1 MSKALRDPSVGLSC
15 DETPLYP
22 PKTMAI
28 ADMPQCPS
36 CTLIFAAPIVG
47 PKTLSSRYANDG
59 LNVDESPLT
68 ELTYNNNKYALYD
81 TVIWKGGAHRNFK
94 AAANYDLEMNLYFR
108 DVFNP
113 LKQIAVAIPIT
124 INNSQANPYF
134 TEMANQNPAA
144 RTLSLEKIIS
154 NGPVVMYKGIDL
166 RGRNSDKPYA
176 AQQCQD
182 SSSSMQWFI
191 LQPTF
196 ISSNDAQ
203 RIRAIAAVSNLLPPA
218 PEHELTLDRVR
229 NMCTVIPNIKLKSD
243 NQKRSSETFNSDNG
257 IYLTRAL
264 QCQRINPATD
274 IKNNAVYL
282 NGPPK
287 NNLQDE
293 LNEIAADSSNPVGTA
308 PSVGIRPKQIEDFL
322 ALIAGILLG
331 IIIVSFI
338 VYYILNILYRGFGSN
353 VSAMETSIL
362 PIISEK
368 TIACASYV
376 TPIALTGPAGT
387 GLTPPIVP
395 DLTKVTDQLSC
406 ASSGLLT

>member
-1 MSKALRDPSVGLSC
+1 MSQALRDPSVGLSC

-28 ADMPQCPS
+28 ADMTQCPS

-68 ELTYNNNKYALYD
+68 EVSYNNNKYALFD
-81 TVIWKGGAHRNFK
+81 TVIWKAGAHRNFK
-94 AAANYDLEMNLYFR
+94 EAANYDMEMNLYFR

-113 LKQIAVAIPIT
+113 LKQIAMAIPIT

-134 TEMANQNPAA
+134 TEMANQNPGA

-166 RGRNSDKPYA
+166 RARNSDKPYA

-182 SSSSMQWFI
+182 ASSSMQWFI

-203 RIRAIAAVSNLLPPA
+203 RIRSTAVPSNLLPPA
-218 PEHELTLDRVR
+218 PQHELTLDRVR
-229 NMCTVIPNIKLKSD
+229 NMCTVIPNIRLKSD
-243 NQKRSSETFNSDNG
+243 NQKRSSETFNSENG

-274 IKNNAVYL
+274 IKNDAVYL
-282 NGPPK
+282 NGPPQ

-293 LNEIAADSSNPVGTA
+293 LNNAADSANPVAAA
-308 PSVGIRPKQIEDFL
+308 PSVGVRPKQFEDFL
-322 ALIAGILLG
+322 ALIAGIILG
-331 IIIVSFI
+331 ILLVAIVINFI
-338 VYYILNILYRGFGSN
+338 LKFLYRGFGPN
-353 VSAMETSIL
+353 VSAMDTSIL

-368 TIACASYV
+368 TVACASYV
-376 TPIALTGPAGT
+376 TPIVLTGPAGT
-387 GLTPPIVP
+387 GIKPIIP